1 MEHGERVLAA
11 GEPEQHAVAL
21 LDHAKVV
28 QSLVQGFENLSGGL
42 GEPLG
47 PALGPRGIEVVR
59 ISNGRDRGGY
69 PSLWLWLGLG
79 LELDDLLGSLRSG
92 VSVLLVRPG
101 AVRDKRRRFLRA
113 GRLHVAV
120 LVRAV
125 HDAQRRG
132 ALLYQTPA
140 DVLGPL
146 RDAQRML
153 AARRAAAARDGVCEP
168 LS

>member
-1 MEHGERVLAA
+1 MGF
-11 GEPEQHAVAL
+11 HAVAL

-42 GEPLG
+42 GELLG
-47 PALGPRGIEVVR
+47 PALGRRGRLLVR

-69 PSLWLWLGLG
+69 SGLWLGLE
-79 LELDDLLGSLRSG
+79 LELDHLLGSLRSG
-92 VSVLLVRPG
+92 ISVLLVRPG
-101 AVRDKRRRFLRA
+101 VAGDIRDMWRRFLRP
-113 GRLHVAV
+113 GRLCVVV

-140 DVLGPL
+140 DGLKIIFSIEASRV
-146 RDAQRML
+146 
-153 AARRAAAARDGVCEP
+153 
-168 LS
+168 

>member
-42 GEPLG
+42 AELLG
-47 PALGPRGIEVVR
+47 PALGPRGIELVR
-59 ISNGRDRGGY
+59 PSNGRDRGGY
-69 PSLWLWLGLG
+69 PSLWLWLGLKF
-79 LELDDLLGSLRSG
+79 ELDDLLGSLRSG

-101 AVRDKRRRFLRA
+101 AAGAVSDKRRRFLRP
-113 GRLHVAV
+113 GRLCVAV

-132 ALLYQTPA
+132 ALLYQSPA

-153 AARRAAAARDGVCEP
+153 AARRAAAA
-168 LS
+168 